1 MGIIIL
7 TRMVVGD
14 AENIKIFIV
23 IYFINSIIAVIEMIF
38 VCDVDLVNIGIIID
52 DVGVDT

>member
-23 IYFINSIIAVIEMIF
+23 IYLINSIIAIIEMIF